1 MIINF
6 CPSFFTFAPKIPY
19 CDYSILELSGFRDWS
34 FQIGHLT
41 SDLSELVNLARW
53 SRLEIFKFKTSSGFG
68 HLSSCLST
76 VDILTSLYLD
86 KETFFDHEHD
96 RVIFSKG
103 HGSPAVYPIL
113 AKLGYFGKD
122 ELENYCKP
130 NGILRL
136 HSDYSIPGCFFV
148 GGSLGNGIGFAAGLA
163 IARPWQN
170 FIVVLGDAEL
180 YEGSVWETL
189 LFINHH
195 KLKNIILI
203 IDRNKFGILG
213 PTEEMIKLESLA
225 DKFKSFGFKV
235 SEIDGHNLV
244 QLRNEFKEKP
254 TEPHVIIAN
263 TVKGKGVSYM
273 EDKYEY
279 HTIIPSSTLDIE
291 VGMRELS

>member
-1 MIINF
+1 MINF
-6 CPSFFTFAPKIPY
+6 EAKYWRIKI
-19 CDYSILELSGFRDWS
+19 G
-34 FQIGHLT
+34 QLT
-41 SDLSELVNLARW
+41 SDLGELAALAKW

-76 VDILTSLYLD
+76 VDILISLYLD
-86 KETFFDHEHD
+86 KDTFFDHEHD

-113 AKLGYFGKD
+113 AKLGYFS
-122 ELENYCKP
+122 EVEFENYCKP
-130 NGILRL
+130 GGILRL
-136 HSDYSIPGCFFV
+136 HSDYSIPGCFFI

-170 FIVVLGDAEL
+170 FVVILGDAEL
-180 YEGSVWETL
+180 YEGSVWESL
-189 LFINHH
+189 LFINQH
-195 KLKNIILI
+195 KLKNIVII

-213 PTEEMIKLESLA
+213 HTEEIIKLESLA

-235 SEIDGHNLV
+235 SEIDGHDLP
-244 QLRNEFKEKP
+244 QLRYELRGKP
-254 TEPHVIIAN
+254 TEPHVVIAN

-279 HTIIPSSTLDIE
+279 HTIIPSSTKDIE
-291 VGMRELS
+291 TGIRELS